1 MNIEKLEIAL
11 KLLNN
16 VETKGS
22 INLNNLLGAIQLV
35 EKFKQE
41 LSLTTFPVPGGAEN
55 GDL

>member
-22 INLNNLLGAIQLV
+22 TNLNNLLGAIQLV

-41 LSLTTFPVPGGAEN
+41 LSLTTFPIPGGAAN
-55 GDL
+55 GDA